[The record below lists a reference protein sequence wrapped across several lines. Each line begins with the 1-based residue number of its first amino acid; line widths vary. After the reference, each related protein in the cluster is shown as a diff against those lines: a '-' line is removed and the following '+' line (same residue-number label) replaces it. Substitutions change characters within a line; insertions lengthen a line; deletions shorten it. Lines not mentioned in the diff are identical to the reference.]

1 MAALAGALLAANGS
15 VVQATDALF
24 ALVALPAIII
34 GGLDSLKGAVIGGLI
49 VGVAM
54 ALTKT
59 YQPQFAPW
67 LGANFEN
74 VIPYLLMLVV
84 LLIRPYGLFGTREV
98 QRV

>member
-1 MAALAGALLAANGS
+1 M
-15 VVQATDALF
+15 QATDALF

-34 GGLDSLKGAVIGGLI
+34 GGLDSLKGAVIGGLV
-49 VGVAM
+49 VGIAM

-59 YQPQFAPW
+59 YQPGFAPW

-74 VIPYLLMLVV
+74 VVPYILMIAV
-84 LLIRPYGLFGTREV
+84 LLIRPYGLFGTKEV